1 MHTLIVNLIPY
12 WKKKNKTNIKRWDIK
27 KKQRNGKETKKNLPK
42 LWDNKIKHCLKE
54 KTPNTPPGIQV
65 KPYPTKIK
73 TQCFSW

>member
-1 MHTLIVNLIPY
+1 MLTLIVNLIAY
-12 WKKKNKTNIKRWDIK
+12 WKKKTGRALKDETLK